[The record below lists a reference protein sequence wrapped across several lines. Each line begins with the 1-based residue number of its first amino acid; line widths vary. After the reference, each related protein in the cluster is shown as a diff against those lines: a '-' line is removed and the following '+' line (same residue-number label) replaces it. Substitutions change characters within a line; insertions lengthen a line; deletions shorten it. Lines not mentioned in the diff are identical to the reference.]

1 MDFKELVKIDAEEAL
16 GLELENLKT
25 TIPVDLKVAAEEYKK
40 THEDFLGFQKLFAKF
55 LSSTDIGIDW
65 DRIEKL
71 PSDSVNTKITTQ
83 FTIYNVNGIVESNG
97 CNDLREFFQTFDL
110 SGTVSW
116 RIGICEDI
124 F

>member
-65 DRIEKL
+65 ERIEKL
-71 PSDSVNTKITTQ
+71 PSDSVNTKISTPC
-83 FTIYNVNGIVESNG
+83 TISDFIMLKRAIGKSQRNNTFH
-97 CNDLREFFQTFDL
+97 FFL
-110 SGTVSW
+110 
-116 RIGICEDI
+116 
-124 F
+124 

>member
-71 PSDSVNTKITTQ
+71 PSDSVNT
-83 FTIYNVNGIVESNG
+83 
-97 CNDLREFFQTFDL
+97 
-110 SGTVSW
+110 
-116 RIGICEDI
+116 RIHLHFNCQLK
-124 F
+124 